1 MAELVRF
8 SISLEE
14 DLLAEF
20 DHYCEVERLA
30 TRSEAIRQLLR
41 EKLTNAA
48 WDADDTMIAASL
60 TLVYDH
66 HRTKLMDKMLD
77 LQHAHSDWV
86 VATMHVH
93 LTHDLCMETIA
104 LRGPA
109 GKLRTLA
116 SELGGL
122 KGIRQAS
129 LVIANAETESTHSH
143 VNVLDSKPRLN

>member
-8 SISLEE
+8 SISLEA

-20 DHYCEVERLA
+20 DHYCEVEHIA

-41 EKLTNAA
+41 EKLTLAA
-48 WDADDTMIAASL
+48 WDSNDAMIAASL

-66 HRTKLMDKMLD
+66 HRTKLTDKMLD
-77 LQHAHSDWV
+77 LQHAHTDWV

-93 LTHDLCMETIA
+93 LTHHLCMETIA

-109 GKLRTLA
+109 GKLRVLA
-116 SELGGL
+116 AELGGL
-122 KGIRQAS
+122 KGIRQAN
-129 LVIANAETESTHSH
+129 LVIANAEESPHE
-143 VNVLDSKPRLN
+143 